1 LPKIK
6 DAMKILVGVARIFV
20 GILFMIS
27 GFIKLNDPIG
37 FSFKLQEYFSAEVL
51 NIEVL
56 VPFALVIAILLVV
69 FELVLGIMLIIGYLP
84 KFTLWSLLLM
94 IVFFTFLTFYSAYF
108 DKVKDCGCFGDAMP
122 LTPWQ
127 SFYKDAVLLILI
139 LILFFNRKL
148 ITPILA
154 IASHRWIIF
163 LSFMLCF
170 IFAYYVLMHLPLID
184 FRAYKVGNNL
194 IEEMEIP
201 DNAEKAIYE
210 YNWKFNQ
217 DGKEVIIKNSG
228 AYPNVK
234 GVYIGVETD
243 LISEGFKPRIPDFS
257 ILKNGEN
264 ITQEI
269 LSKDKLLLIVAYDLR
284 KTEREGYD
292 AIKQLSEEALK
303 QGYSVVGL
311 TASGDDLKDEIIS
324 KFSLNFDFYQSDETV
339 LKTIVRAN
347 PGILTLIK
355 ATVTQKKHWTDA
367 SEIEL

>member
-1 LPKIK
+1 
-6 DAMKILVGVARIFV
+6 MKILVGVARIFV

-51 NIEVL
+51 NIEIL

-69 FELVLGIMLIIGYLP
+69 FELVLGIMLIIVYLP
-84 KFTLWSLLLM
+84 KFTLWSLLVM

-127 SFYKDAVLLILI
+127 SFYKDAVLLGLI
-139 LILFFNRKL
+139 LLLFFNRKL

-154 IASHRWIIF
+154 PASHRWIIF

-194 IEEMEIP
+194 LEEMKIP
-201 DNAEKAIYE
+201 ENADKANYE
-210 YNWKFNQ
+210 YRWKFNQ
-217 DGKEVIIKNSG
+217 NGEEVIIKNSG
-228 AYPNVK
+228 AYPNIEGDYV
-234 GVYIGVETD
+234 GVETT

-257 ILKNGEN
+257 ILKDGEN
-264 ITQEI
+264 ITLEI
-269 LSKDKLLLIVAYDLR
+269 LGKEKLLLIVAYNLR
-284 KTEREGYD
+284 KSEKSGFT
-292 AIKQLSEEALK
+292 AIKDLSEEALK
-303 QGYSVVGL
+303 KGYTVVGL
-311 TASGDDLKDEIIS
+311 TASGDELKNEI
-324 KFSLNFDFYQSDETV
+324 
-339 LKTIVRAN
+339 
-347 PGILTLIK
+347 
-355 ATVTQKKHWTDA
+355 
-367 SEIEL
+367 

>member
-1 LPKIK
+1 
-6 DAMKILVGVARIFV
+6 MKILVGIARIFV
-20 GILFMIS
+20 GILFIIS

-51 NIEVL
+51 NIEIL
-56 VPFALVIAILLVV
+56 IPFALVIAIFLVV

-127 SFYKDAVLLILI
+127 SFYKDAVLLGLI
-139 LILFFNRKL
+139 LLLFLNRKL

-154 IASHRWIIF
+154 PASHRWIIF

-170 IFAYYVLMHLPLID
+170 IFAYYVLMHLPAID

-194 IEEMEIP
+194 LEEMKVP
-201 DNAEKAIYE
+201 KDAKKATYE
-210 YNWKFNQ
+210 YSWKFNQ
-217 DGKEVIIKNSG
+217 NGEEVIIKNSG
-228 AYPNVK
+228 AYPNIK
-234 GVYIGVETD
+234 GEYVGVETV

-257 ILKNGEN
+257 ILKDGEN

-284 KTEREGYD
+284 KTEQEGF
-292 AIKQLSEEALK
+292 AVIKNLSEEALK
-303 QGYSVVGL
+303 KGYTVVGL
-311 TASGDDLKDEIIS
+311 TASGDDLKREITS

-347 PGILTLIK
+347 PGILTLK
-355 ATVTQKKHWTDA
+355 NATVTQKKHWGDA
-367 SEIEL
+367 SEINF

>member
-1 LPKIK
+1 
-6 DAMKILVGVARIFV
+6 MKILVGVARIFV

-51 NIEVL
+51 NIEIL
-56 VPFALVIAILLVV
+56 IPFALVIAIFLVI

-84 KFTLWSLLLM
+84 RFTLWSLLVM

-127 SFYKDAVLLILI
+127 SFYKDAVLLGLI
-139 LILFFNRKL
+139 LLLFFNRKL
-148 ITPILA
+148 ITPILVP
-154 IASHRWIIF
+154 ASHRWIIF

-194 IEEMEIP
+194 LEEMEIP
-201 DNAEKAIYE
+201 ENAEKAVYE
-210 YNWKFNQ
+210 YKWKFNQ
-217 DGKEVIIKNSG
+217 NGEEVIITNSR
-228 AYPNVK
+228 AYPDVE
-234 GVYIGVETD
+234 GEYVGVETV

-257 ILKNGEN
+257 ILKDDEN
-264 ITQEI
+264 ITKEI
-269 LSKDKLLLIVAYDLR
+269 LSKDKLLLIIAYDLR
-284 KTEREGYD
+284 STERKGFS
-292 AIKQLSEEALK
+292 AIKELSDQALK
-303 QGYSVVGL
+303 QGYTVVGL
-311 TASGDDLKDEIIS
+311 TASGDDLKKEITS
-324 KFSLNFDFYQSDETV
+324 KYDLNFDFYQSDETV

-347 PGILTLIK
+347 PGILTLK
-355 ATVTQKKHWTDA
+355 NATVIQKKHWTDA
-367 SEIEL
+367 SEIDL

>member
-1 LPKIK
+1 
-6 DAMKILVGVARIFV
+6 MKILVGIVRIFV

-51 NIEVL
+51 NMEIL
-56 VPFALVIAILLVV
+56 VPFALVIAIFLVV

-127 SFYKDAVLLILI
+127 SFYKDAVLLGLI
-139 LILFFNRKL
+139 LLLFFNRKL

-154 IASHRWIIF
+154 VASHRWIIF

-201 DNAEKAIYE
+201 ENAEKAVYE
-210 YNWKFNQ
+210 YSWKFNQ
-217 DGKEVIIKNSG
+217 NGEEVIIKNSG
-228 AYPNVK
+228 TYPNVE
-234 GVYIGVETD
+234 GEYLSVETA

-257 ILKNGEN
+257 ILKDGEN

-284 KTEREGYD
+284 GTEREGFA
-292 AIKQLSEEALK
+292 AIKELSEEALK
-303 QGYSVVGL
+303 QGYAVVGL
-311 TASGDDLKDEIIS
+311 TASGDDLKDEITS
-324 KFSLNFDFYQSDETV
+324 KFSLNFEFYQSDETV

-347 PGILTLIK
+347 PGILTLK
-355 ATVTQKKHWTDA
+355 NATVTQKKHWADA

>member
-1 LPKIK
+1 
-6 DAMKILVGVARIFV
+6 MKILVGVTRIFV
-20 GILFMIS
+20 GILFIIS

-51 NIEVL
+51 NIEFL
-56 VPFALVIAILLVV
+56 VPFALVIAIVLVV

-94 IVFFTFLTFYSAYF
+94 IIFFTFLTFFSAYF

-127 SFYKDAVLLILI
+127 SFYKDAVLLGLI

-154 IASHRWIIF
+154 VASHRWIIF
-163 LSFMLCF
+163 LSFMLCLM
-170 IFAYYVLMHLPLID
+170 FAYYVLMHLPLID

-194 IEEMEIP
+194 IEEMEVP
-201 DNAEKAIYE
+201 ENAEKAAYE
-210 YNWKFNQ
+210 YSWKFNKN
-217 DGKEVIIKNSG
+217 GEEVIIKNSG
-228 AYPNVK
+228 AYPNVDGK
-234 GVYIGVETD
+234 FIGVETA
-243 LISEGFKPRIPDFS
+243 LISEGFKPKIPDFS
-257 ILKNGEN
+257 ILKNDVN

-269 LSKDKLLLIVAYDLR
+269 LRKDKLLLIVAYNLR
-284 KTEREGYD
+284 KTELEGYA
-292 AIKQLSEEALK
+292 AIKTLSEDALK
-303 QGYSVVGL
+303 KGYTVVGL
-311 TASGDDLKDEIIS
+311 TASGGDLQDEIIS
-324 KFSLNFDFYQSDETV
+324 KYSLNFDFYQSDETV

-347 PGILTLIK
+347 PGILVLNN
-355 ATVTQKKHWTDA
+355 ATVTQKKHWGDV